1 MVTNKSINGTK
12 EGEKKIIDTCH

>member
-1 MVTNKSINGTK
+1 MVTNKSINGKK